1 MTNLILADDHI
12 VIRKGLQL
20 YLNRDKNVKVVAEA
34 ADGEELLELV
44 KTVDVDL
51 ILLDIDM
58 PKMNGM
64 TAIRHI
70 KELKPNV
77 KVLMLTMHPEEL
89 YLLATKKLGASGYIS
104 KDTEPRMI
112 LKAIRKIMG
121 GGEYFNREIIKRVR
135 SKSHPRPLVKLSK
148 RESEVLNRLATGYS
162 NKEVSEELSI
172 SDKTV
177 STYKLRLMR
186 KLGARSLVELVNYA
200 KAYQTASPESTRYQI

>member
-1 MTNLILADDHI
+1 MINLIIADDHV

-20 YLNRDKNVKVVAEA
+20 YLNRDKNLKVIGEVS
-34 ADGEELLELV
+34 DGEELLEMV
-44 KTVDVDL
+44 KTSDVDL

-58 PKMNGM
+58 PRMNGM

-70 KELKPNV
+70 KEIKPDV
-77 KVLMLTMHPEEL
+77 KILILSMHPEEL
-89 YLLATKKLGASGYIS
+89 YLLAVKKLGANGYIT

-121 GGEYFNREIIKRVR
+121 GGEYFNREVIKRIR
-135 SKSHPRPLVKLSK
+135 SKKHPKPLVKLSK
-148 RESEVLNRLATGYS
+148 RESEVLNRLAAGLT
-162 NKEVSEELSI
+162 NKEVSEELDI

-186 KLGARSLVELVNYA
+186 KLGARSLVELVNFA
-200 KAYQTASPESTRYQI
+200 KSYQTASPESTRYQM